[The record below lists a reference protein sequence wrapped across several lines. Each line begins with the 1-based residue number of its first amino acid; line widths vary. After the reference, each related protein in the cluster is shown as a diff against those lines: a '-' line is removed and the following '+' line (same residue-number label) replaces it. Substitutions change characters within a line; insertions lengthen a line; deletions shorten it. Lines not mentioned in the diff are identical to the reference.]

1 MSIGGILNSV
11 GRTVLKL
18 GYEISPILLTGGVA
32 EKLGGTVPILLYT
45 EAIAAVNGL
54 IAGGLSGK
62 LNLPDLDNMW
72 CTWNQLSGST
82 LVDND
87 VATYPFANQTLAANA
102 VVNKPLTV
110 SMQMRCPPNGPGAM
124 VTKLA
129 TLQAL
134 SAVLNK
140 HVTMGGEFVVITP
153 GQIYTNM
160 LLVRMADTSP
170 NPATQPSSQFQLD
183 FTRPLTQADEAVQK
197 QGTLMKKLSG
207 GMPGIGGWG
216 STGSGNLLEGPL
228 TGLGII

>member
-1 MSIGGILNSV
+1 MSIGGILNGA
-11 GRTVLKL
+11 GRTIGKL
-18 GYEISPILLTGGVA
+18 GYEVSPILLTGGVA

-45 EAIAAVNGL
+45 EAVAAVNGL
-54 IAGGLSGK
+54 IAGGLSGG
-62 LNLPDLDNMW
+62 LNIPDLDNMW

-110 SMQMRCPPNGPGAM
+110 SMQMRCPPNGAGAM

-140 HVTMGGEFVVITP
+140 HITMGGEFVVITP

-160 LLVRMADTSP
+160 LLTRMADTSP
-170 NPATQPSSQFQLD
+170 SPESTPSSQFQLD
-183 FTRPLTQADEAVQK
+183 FIRPLTKIDEAVQK

-216 STGSGNLLEGPL
+216 STGGGNLLEGPL
-228 TGLGII
+228 TDIGII

>member
-1 MSIGGILNSV
+1 MSLGGILNST
-11 GRTVLKL
+11 GRNVLKL

-32 EKLGGTVPILLYT
+32 EKLKGTVPILLYT
-45 EAIAAVNGL
+45 QAVATMNGL
-54 IAGGLSGK
+54 IAGGLHGH
-62 LNLPDLDNMW
+62 LNIPDLDNMW
-72 CTWNQLSGST
+72 CTWNQLGNST

-102 VVNKPLTV
+102 VVTQPLTV
-110 SMQMRCPPNGPGAM
+110 SMQMRCPPRGPGAM

-140 HVTMGGEFVVITP
+140 HVTMGGTFVVITP
-153 GQIYTNM
+153 GQIYTDM
-160 LLVRMADTSP
+160 ILKKMTDTSP
-170 NPATQPSSQFQLD
+170 QPDKQPSSQFRLD
-183 FTRPLTQADEAVQK
+183 FVRPLTQIDATVQK
-197 QGTLMKKLSG
+197 SATLISKLSG

-228 TGLGII
+228 TSLGII